1 MPSVHLPRKS
11 TATDMTPFVD
21 VAFLILSFFM
31 LATKFKPPEPLT
43 ITTPHSVSADKLKEQ
58 DALLI
63 EFDSA
68 GHIFFTAQ
76 VKNENQDKGLK
87 LDLIKGVNSNRNLG
101 LTDREMQNFMNYST
115 VGSPFNQIKALL
127 DLPREER
134 DKVKQPGIPVDSTN
148 NELATWIGAAKVAFQ
163 GHQVFYMIKGDN
175 NATYPI
181 FKGVIDALKKN
192 DEYKYKLITD
202 PKAVPAGTAEYIRRE
217 KAGGSSGSD
226 KE

>member
-1 MPSVHLPRKS
+1 MPSVKIPKKS

-31 LATKFKPPEPLT
+31 LATKFKPPQPLT

-87 LDLIKGVNSNRNLG
+87 LDLIKEVNSNRKLG

-127 DLPREER
+127 DLDREQR
-134 DKVKQPGIPVDSTN
+134 DKVKQ
-148 NELATWIGAAKVAFQ
+148 
-163 GHQVFYMIKGDN
+163 
-175 NATYPI
+175 
-181 FKGVIDALKKN
+181 
-192 DEYKYKLITD
+192 
-202 PKAVPAGTAEYIRRE
+202 
-217 KAGGSSGSD
+217 
-226 KE
+226 